1 MPRTPEHIRAM
12 ARAHSQLAIRTLTGI
27 CASGK
32 QEGARVQAATEL
44 LNRGWGRAQVD
55 DADREGIVITIR
67 KILEGAQVT
76 EAPGAPKQLTIE
88 GKVNG
93 HGDD

>member
-1 MPRTPEHIRAM
+1 MAKTPFQIRAL
-12 ARAHSQLAIRTLTGI
+12 ARCYTELALQTLSGI
-27 CASGK
+27 ASSGK
-32 QEGARVQAATEL
+32 NEGARVSAATEL

-76 EAPGAPKQLTIE
+76 ETPGAPKQLTIE